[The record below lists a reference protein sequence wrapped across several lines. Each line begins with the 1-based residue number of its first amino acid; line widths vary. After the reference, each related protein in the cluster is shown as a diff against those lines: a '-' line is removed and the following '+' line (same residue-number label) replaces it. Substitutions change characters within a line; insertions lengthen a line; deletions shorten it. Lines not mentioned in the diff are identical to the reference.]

1 MNKYLVLFVIWL
13 FLPNYVSAQKPS
25 GPRPPQDTLKYVGMF
40 AITPDETE
48 EDYNTYIFS
57 PIDNRAA
64 YIGSL
69 SDFMS
74 CLNDS
79 MSKKTKKYF
88 EQNQE
93 WVILSFVVEKDS
105 TVSNVQVWLSD
116 DPIFSEVQ
124 QIWSLYD
131 KIEGYPG
138 WGKVFIAGS
147 YYQIWRSRNKG
158 VNKDLT
164 KFITQ
169 TRWEPIRIHG
179 KIVRSKRYFHMPIN
193 LISSE

>member
-25 GPRPPQDTLKYVGMF
+25 GSRPPQDTLKYVGLF
-40 AITPDETE
+40 DITPDETE

-74 CLNDS
+74 CLNDC

-138 WGKVFIAGS
+138 WGKVFIAGR
-147 YYQIWRSRNKG
+147 YYQIWRSRNKA

-179 KIVRSKRYFHMPIN
+179 KIVRSERYFHLPIN
-193 LISSE
+193 LKSSE